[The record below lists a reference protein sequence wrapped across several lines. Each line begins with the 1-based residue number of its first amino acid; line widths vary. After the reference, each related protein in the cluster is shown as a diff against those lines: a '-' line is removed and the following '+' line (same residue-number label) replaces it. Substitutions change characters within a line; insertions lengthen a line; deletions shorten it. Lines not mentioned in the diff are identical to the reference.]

1 MDNSSIINSTMGD
14 LGAYYVPQKYYDP
27 NSSVRIC
34 CVELPNNSQIF
45 IKYEKEWTIKDLVKA
60 VIKSREFK
68 KIYNQR
74 EYILDSL
81 NHLSLFDLQICLYRQ
96 IKPDYENKINFDV
109 KIDALHEKG
118 LLKNHKYP
126 FFIFTDNRTPFSFN
140 FCSNQI
146 KSDILKNV
154 IDCEYDGN
162 AIYSFFLPRVNTF
175 YKINSFPHMEDF
187 FYRNKKGYNN
197 FTPFNLNPLL
207 TEHDQFDWFIYDN
220 ESMNFLINMNK
231 INIDIKSKLKLIK
244 KNLYFEDTIE
254 DEKIT
259 LNEENLS
266 NFFLNLL
273 CEVKNPEEGHM
284 DLIKQKVKITLNT
297 TAFDLLEKMNKKIR
311 TMSDTLGYDS
321 KKMILKVRSL
331 NDYVFDLKKPMV
343 TCTYIN
349 ECIKHNKEADYI
361 ILPNPI
367 YVLDKMDDKKNIMN
381 NNIINEE
388 DNNKLNNI
396 IGNNNGE
403 IDINISN
410 ANFAQNLT
418 CIHYP
423 FDNLLS
429 IALHNPMTNN
439 INNDIGNVNISLSKS
454 VDHVNKN
461 KDSYS
466 QEDNLDLFINSL
478 SKDINTKIQEDYDFA
493 LNNID
498 NTKTNTLISD
508 PMKEKYQIEDVKE
521 LTDKLNA
528 YSINM
533 SSMINT
539 NTSIAY
545 AAPVLRRRRTR
556 KLMVENTPNIF
567 LPEYQSFDAK
577 EINDLC
583 IIDESS
589 INIRDIDRPFSI
601 LIKGAH
607 LKQLLNSTPFERKI
621 NSIYI
626 FKVQLYIGSEPYS
639 KPYEITWK
647 NSNKDL
653 NPVLNKRIYFDVNY
667 NTLPN
672 FCSILFRIKFVQY
685 NNFGT
690 LISNSTKYW
699 GNFKLFDHNMRLKCG
714 THKLNL
720 YDRLFTDDAY
730 YYFSDNDE
738 EYKCSKIYFEI
749 DNFRKSVY
757 NKITHIK
764 NFNFDVNTVMMTDI
778 IKEKIVELNKRS
790 PFEEMNNYDRDILWS
805 NRYKLAVDSD
815 YLPYVLLCIDY
826 SNAKH
831 LIELEKILELAKPL
845 PVIKC
850 LELLNGKYIHESIR
864 NFAVKCLRMAPI
876 IEIQEFLYE
885 LIHGLR
891 YEVNHD
897 NELARFLLEKAIK
910 HPVTIGHNFYWLL
923 KSQMYEQNFQQRYG
937 LYLEIFLNKIG
948 PNLTK
953 IYYEE
958 DILMTNLQEIA
969 NRQLNSKIKQKDKQ
983 NFFAQSVQEFN
994 ERIENEIG
1002 EISLPLNFKYR
1013 VKQIK
1018 PQNCEVII
1026 KNGKKVKLIINFQN
1040 SDKLGDDLLISYY
1053 NDQDIRTNLI
1063 TMQLFNIVH
1072 TIWCENNINIK
1083 MPLYNVITTGRNKGL
1098 IQILP
1103 ESKSY
1108 EEMYRTKSFKLSTY
1122 FTLHCG
1128 MAEEDIFDNFMTSLI
1143 GYSVANYVFGITQRN
1158 KKNMYIQKNAEVFCT
1173 SYEHLLNHYSK
1184 MHGDRGEP
1192 FYISKYFIEYF
1203 GGQKGKKMQLF
1214 RKQFVDAY
1222 LVLRKNGRDIISLL
1236 RILLSS
1242 GFPEISKKSIAF
1254 LDSTLA
1260 MSKTEKEAIEIIN
1273 KAIDYVMSK

>member
-1 MDNSSIINSTMGD
+1 MMENSSIINSTMGD

-34 CVELPNNSQIF
+34 CIELPNNSQMF
-45 IKYEKEWTIKDLVKA
+45 VKYEKEWTIKDLVKS
-60 VIKSREFK
+60 VIKSHEFK

-74 EYILDSL
+74 DYILDSI
-81 NHLSLFDLQICLYRQ
+81 NHLSLFDLQTCLYRQ

-118 LLKNHKYP
+118 LLKNQKYP
-126 FFIFTDNRTPFSFN
+126 FFIFKDNKSPFSFN

-146 KSDILKNV
+146 KSDILKTV
-154 IDCEYDGN
+154 IDCGYDGN
-162 AIYSFFLPRVNTF
+162 AIYSFYLPRTNTF

-187 FYRNKKGYNN
+187 FYRNKKGYND

-220 ESMNFLINMNK
+220 ESLNFLINMNK

-244 KNLYFEDTIE
+244 KKLYFEDTIE

-259 LNEENLS
+259 LKEENL
-266 NFFLNLL
+266 NDFFLNLL
-273 CEVKNPEEGHM
+273 FEVKNPEEDHM
-284 DLIKQKVKITLNT
+284 DLIKQKVKITLET
-297 TAFDLLEKMNKKIR
+297 TALDLLEKMNKKIR

-331 NDYVFDLKKPMV
+331 NDYVFDLKKPMC
-343 TCTYIN
+343 TCSYIH

-361 ILPNPI
+361 ILKNPI
-367 YVLDKMDDKKNIMN
+367 YVKDIEENNMNII
-381 NNIINEE
+381 NNIVNEE
-388 DNNKLNNI
+388 DNKINNLI
-396 IGNNNGE
+396 NNDK
-403 IDINISN
+403 IDINVSN

-429 IALHNPMTNN
+429 IAIHNPMTNN

-454 VDHVNKN
+454 VDSINKN
-461 KDSYS
+461 KDFITE
-466 QEDNLDLFINSL
+466 EDNLDLFINSL
-478 SKDINTKIQEDYDFA
+478 TKDLNKKVQEDYDFA

-498 NTKTNTLISD
+498 NKKTDNIIRD
-508 PMKEKYQIEDVKE
+508 PMNEKYQIEDVKE
-521 LTDKLNA
+521 LTDKLNSS
-528 YSINM
+528 SINV
-533 SSMINT
+533 STLINT
-539 NTSIAY
+539 STSFAY
-545 AAPVLRRRRTR
+545 AAPVFRRKRTQ
-556 KLMVENTPNIF
+556 KFVENTPNVF
-567 LPEYQSFDAK
+567 LPEYQNFNEE
-577 EINDLC
+577 EINNLC
-583 IIDESS
+583 TLDESS

-601 LIKGAH
+601 LLKGAH

-621 NSIYI
+621 TSIFV
-626 FKVQLYIGSEPYS
+626 FKVQLFIGSEPFS

-667 NTLPN
+667 NSIPN
-672 FCSILFRIKFVQY
+672 FCSILFRIKFIQY
-685 NNFGT
+685 NNLGT
-690 LISNSTKYW
+690 LIANSTKYW

-714 THKLNL
+714 LHKLNL
-720 YDRLFTDDAY
+720 YDVLFTDDAY
-730 YYFSDNDE
+730 YYFIDSDE
-738 EYKCSKIYFEI
+738 EYKSSKIYFEI
-749 DNFRKSVY
+749 ENYRKSVY

-764 NFNFDVNTVMMTDI
+764 NFNFDINSVMITDT
-778 IKEKIVELNKRS
+778 IKQNLSELSKRS
-790 PFEEMNNYDRDILWS
+790 PFEELNNYDRDILWS

-815 YLPYVLLCIDY
+815 YLPNLLLCIDY
-826 SNAKH
+826 SNPKH

-845 PVIKC
+845 PAIKC

-864 NFAVKCLRMAPI
+864 NFAVKCLRNSPI

-897 NELARFLLEKAIK
+897 NELARFLLEKAVK
-910 HPVTIGHNFYWLL
+910 HPVTIGHSFYWYL

-937 LYLEIFLNKIG
+937 LYLEIYLNKIG

-969 NRQLNSKIKQKDKQ
+969 LKQVNFKKKQKDQQ
-983 NFFAQSVQEFN
+983 NNHFAESVKEFN
-994 ERIENEIG
+994 EKLEKEIG
-1002 EISLPLNFKYR
+1002 EISLPLNFKFR
-1013 VKQIK
+1013 IKQINTE
-1018 PQNCEVII
+1018 NCKVII
-1026 KNGKKVKLIINFQN
+1026 KNGKKVKLIINFKN

-1063 TMQLFNIVH
+1063 TMQLYNIVH
-1072 TIWCENNINIK
+1072 TIWCENNTKIK
-1083 MPLYNVITTGRNKGL
+1083 MPLYSVMTTGRNKGL

-1103 ESKSY
+1103 KSKSY
-1108 EEMYRTKSFKLSTY
+1108 EEMYHIKNFKLSNY
-1122 FTLHCG
+1122 FALNCG
-1128 MAEEDIFDNFMTSLI
+1128 LSEDDVFQNFMTSLI
-1143 GYSVANYVFGITQRN
+1143 GYSVSNYIFGITQRN
-1158 KKNMYIQKNAEVFCT
+1158 KRNINFQKDAQVFCT

-1184 MHGDRGEP
+1184 LYGDRGEP

-1203 GGQKGKKMQLF
+1203 GGQKGKKMEIF
-1214 RKQFVDAY
+1214 RQQFVDAY

-1242 GFPEISKKSIAF
+1242 GFPEISKKSISF
-1254 LDSTLA
+1254 LDGTLA
-1260 MSKTEKEAIEIIN
+1260 LSKTEREAIELIN
-1273 KAIDYVMSK
+1273 KAIDYVMKK